1 MKIRYAKDSDIQSI
15 KSIWD
20 YCFDDEEKFVDYYF
34 NNKYKSENTV
44 VVDEGEDI
52 VSSLQLN
59 QYKINLNNKIYDTS
73 YVVGVSTFPQVR
85 GKGYMKNIM
94 EFSLRELYKKNQL
107 VSILMPIDYRLYRKY
122 GYEHCYDQL
131 EYNIQID
138 DLKKFKTNG
147 ILNKAVESDAYKL
160 VDISKDFL
168 SNLNGNI
175 ERDEEYY
182 KSLFKEIESENG
194 HIYIHKGNDYDGY
207 IIYFLNGET
216 MFIRELYYKN
226 IDSLKSILKFVYNH
240 NTQCKKVNITAP
252 INDKIRFILD
262 NPKTCEVKIRPFMM
276 GRIINLKKYLESL
289 YIQSDINI
297 SENIYIKDEYIKEN
311 NGLFNIK
318 LHNSKLEVSRVD
330 GTSENYFDIN
340 TITQL
345 AFSYIDIDE
354 ALTINNK
361 NINDNTIKLLNE
373 IFKKKENYINEYV

>member
-160 VDISKDFL
+160 VDISKAFL